1 MTECADHSGAICLS
15 VILSAPEIHTVK
27 DALAL
32 SAVTPPAGSIY
43 RRLGSSPASPFW
55 TNSN

>member
-1 MTECADHSGAICLS
+1 MCRPFGRNLLS

-55 TNSN
+55 TNNN